1 MGNSP
6 YDCFIGTKVWYR
18 DGNGDYKS
26 GIVKNVINDTFVIRT
41 KTSRFGR
48 DTVNI
53 NIRDVFE
60 TKESLM
66 AQEYKEWKH
75 TTKECMEKVDSPEK
89 ILRSLYQLALSEYP
103 MTDEMRFAVRIQTKN
118 FFGIELD
125 EEAAARARE
134 LEEIV
139 GKE

>member
-66 AQEYKEWKH
+66 AQEYKKWKH